1 MHKRMDTKKIL
12 FVCLGNICRSPAA
25 HAVMQKMVDEKGLS
39 AQVEIDSAGLGNW
52 HVGQLPDA
60 RMRKHGA
67 RRGYAVNHLARQFHG
82 ATDFARFHYIVVMDA
97 ENYRGVMA
105 QVRDEADG
113 KKVLRMGDFLR
124 DNAHYTVVLDPY
136 YGGPEDFELALDL
149 IEEGCRHLLESII
162 YNKV

>member
-39 AQVEIDSAGLGNW
+39 AQFEIDSAGLGNW

-82 ATDFARFHYIVVMDA
+82 ATDFARFHYIVVM
-97 ENYRGVMA
+97 
-105 QVRDEADG
+105 
-113 KKVLRMGDFLR
+113 VLKMRFL
-124 DNAHYTVVLDPY
+124 LP
-136 YGGPEDFELALDL
+136 L
-149 IEEGCRHLLESII
+149 IFYWS
-162 YNKV
+162 

>member
-82 ATDFARFHYIVVMDA
+82 ATDFARFHYIVVM
-97 ENYRGVMA
+97 
-105 QVRDEADG
+105 
-113 KKVLRMGDFLR
+113 VLKMRF
-124 DNAHYTVVLDPY
+124 
-136 YGGPEDFELALDL
+136 
-149 IEEGCRHLLESII
+149 
-162 YNKV
+162 